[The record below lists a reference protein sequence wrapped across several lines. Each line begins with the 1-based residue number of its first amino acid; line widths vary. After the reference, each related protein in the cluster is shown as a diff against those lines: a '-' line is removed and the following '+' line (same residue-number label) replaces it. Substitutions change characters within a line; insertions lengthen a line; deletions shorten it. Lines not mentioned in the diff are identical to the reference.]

1 VALNYSVREV
11 KDVSIIDLV
20 GHMTMT
26 DAVAI
31 GPEGSGFLLSDIVRN
46 LAEKSKK
53 KILVNLADISYVDS
67 TGVGALVRA
76 LATARSH
83 GADLKLLSPVSSV
96 FGLLR
101 VTKLDKVFDVK
112 DDEAAA
118 VAASFATP
126 AAGR

>member
-11 KDVSIIDLV
+11 KDVSVIDLL
-20 GHMTMT
+20 GHMTIS

-31 GPEGSGFLLSDIVRN
+31 GPEGTGFLLSDIVRA

-53 KILVNLADISYVDS
+53 KIVLNLADISYVDS

-118 VAASFATP
+118 VASFATP
-126 AAGR
+126 AAGG

>member
-1 VALNYSVREV
+1 VALHYNIREV
-11 KDVSIIDLV
+11 KDVAVIDLV
-20 GHMTMT
+20 GHMTLT

-31 GPEGSGFLLSDIVRN
+31 GPKGTGFLLSDIVRD
-46 LAEKSKK
+46 LAEKSKR
-53 KILVNLADISYVDS
+53 KIVLNLADISYVDS

-118 VAASFATP
+118 VASFAKP
-126 AAGR
+126 APGG

>member
-1 VALNYSVREV
+1 MALNYSVREV
-11 KDVSIIDLV
+11 KDVAVIDLI
-20 GHMTMT
+20 GHMTIT

-31 GPEGSGFLLSDIVRN
+31 GPEGTGFLLSDIVRN

-53 KILVNLADISYVDS
+53 KIVVNLADISYVDS

-118 VAASFATP
+118 FASFATP
-126 AAGR
+126 AAGG

>member
-1 VALNYSVREV
+1 MALNYSVREV
-11 KDVSIIDLV
+11 KDVSVIDLV
-20 GHMTMT
+20 GHMTIT
-26 DAVAI
+26 DAVAF
-31 GPEGSGFLLSDIVRN
+31 GPEGTGFLLSDIVRN
-46 LAEKSKK
+46 LAEKSKR
-53 KILVNLADISYVDS
+53 KIVLNLADISYVDS
-67 TGVGALVRA
+67 TGVGALVRT

-118 VAASFATP
+118 VASFATP
-126 AAGR
+126 AAGG

>member
-1 VALNYSVREV
+1 MALNYSVREV
-11 KDVSIIDLV
+11 KDVSVIDLL
-20 GHMTMT
+20 GHMTIS

-31 GPEGSGFLLSDIVRN
+31 GPEGTGFLLSDIVRA

-53 KILVNLADISYVDS
+53 KIVLNLADISYVDS

-118 VAASFATP
+118 VASFATP
-126 AAGR
+126 AAGG

>member
-1 VALNYSVREV
+1 MALNYSVREV

-20 GHMTMT
+20 GHMTIT

-46 LAEKSKK
+46 LAEKAKK
-53 KILVNLADISYVDS
+53 KIVVNLADISYVDS

-118 VAASFATP
+118 FASFATP
-126 AAGR
+126 AAGG